1 MFVKKHIHTVDGL
14 ICGEGLIS
22 WGGGGGLITEIKFL
36 LADTWAY
43 IQGSL

>member
-14 ICGEGLIS
+14 ICGGGAYIRVGL
-22 WGGGGGLITEIKFL
+22 LPEIKFL

-43 IQGSL
+43 IRESL